1 MLSFPPLASFLLTCP
16 PREPILLDAVY
27 HLRGSR
33 AKSRLQGAITALAGL
48 VARGGLPPKKA
59 VPRARWRPSGAAG
72 PLTACPLVRIEGGCV
87 KVDTGCR
94 LPPWPNNPFA
104 TSLPA
109 RVDKDCLPL
118 SDMGPLLGSVER
130 GRLPLPDA
138 MELLGVVDLAVLI
151 LGLPFSQKR
160 WYSFSQERYP
170 LIAEARMVA
179 YGMVMLGWG
188 WLALE

>member
-1 MLSFPPLASFLLTCP
+1 
-16 PREPILLDAVY
+16 
-27 HLRGSR
+27 
-33 AKSRLQGAITALAGL
+33 
-48 VARGGLPPKKA
+48 
-59 VPRARWRPSGAAG
+59 
-72 PLTACPLVRIEGGCV
+72 
-87 KVDTGCR
+87 
-94 LPPWPNNPFA
+94 
-104 TSLPA
+104 
-109 RVDKDCLPL
+109 
-118 SDMGPLLGSVER
+118 MGPLLGSVER